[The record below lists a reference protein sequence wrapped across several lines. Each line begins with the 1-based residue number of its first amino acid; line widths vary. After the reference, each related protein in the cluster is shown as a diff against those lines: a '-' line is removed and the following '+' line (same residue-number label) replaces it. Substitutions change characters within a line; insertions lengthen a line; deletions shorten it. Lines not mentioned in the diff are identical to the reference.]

1 MPPQN
6 RRHRAYMPFQNRH
19 GWHCQF
25 LKADL
30 KTPLPKREHF

>member
-6 RRHRAYMPFQNRH
+6 RRHRAYMPFQNRR

-25 LKADL
+25 LEADL
-30 KTPLPKREHF
+30 TTPLPKLEHF